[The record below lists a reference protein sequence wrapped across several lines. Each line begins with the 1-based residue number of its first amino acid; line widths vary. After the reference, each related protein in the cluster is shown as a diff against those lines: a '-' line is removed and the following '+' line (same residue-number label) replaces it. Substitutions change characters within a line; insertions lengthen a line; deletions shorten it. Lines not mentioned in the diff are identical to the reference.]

1 MQIDAEEYERR
12 RLFCDVIRRLNKSEH
27 IEIAR
32 ILRRHDI
39 QYSENRS
46 GIFFDMAKLPQT
58 VVNELVQFHEFVSQN
73 EAELTR
79 RQSKASAQVVQ

>member
-12 RLFCDVIRRLNKSEH
+12 RLFCDVVKGLNKSEH
-27 IEIAR
+27 VEIAR
-32 ILRRHDI
+32 ILRRNEI

-46 GIFFDMAKLPQT
+46 GIFFDMAKLPQA
-58 VVNELVQFHEFVSQN
+58 VVDELVQFHEFVSQN

-79 RQSKASAQVVQ
+79 RQPKAAAQIEQ

>member
-12 RLFCDVIRRLNKSEH
+12 RLFCDVVRGLNKSEH

-32 ILRRHDI
+32 ILRRNDI

-46 GIFFDMAKLPQT
+46 GIFFDMAKLPQA
-58 VVNELVQFHEFVSQN
+58 VYDELVRFHEFVSQN

-79 RQSKASAQVVQ
+79 RQPKATAEVVQ